1 MKKLIK
7 LALVVGAITV
17 AARLVDAK
25 KTEWQGLTESQ
36 VRDKLD
42 THLPD
47 RVPDAKR
54 VAVADKVV
62 AKMRSRGKL
71 AEDEPAFDSDDPVE
85 GGSDE

>member
-17 AARLVDAK
+17 AARLVGAK
-25 KTEWQGLTESQ
+25 KAEWQGLTESQ

-47 RVPDAKR
+47 RVPEVKR
-54 VAVADKVV
+54 AAVADKVV

-71 AEDEPAFDSDDPVE
+71 AEDEPAFDGDDSVESGSDD
-85 GGSDE
+85 